1 MAVIIT
7 KRRKAYNVIYTV
19 ENKDGE
25 VNKKFETFYDYE
37 QAIKRKKQIEKG
49 NTNQLFLKKSTL
61 FIDFLNQYAS
71 VVVFNES
78 SISNYEYTC
87 SLINNYLSK
96 VIHDEKIKDINIHK
110 TKQIIHDLQNLSRP
124 IIKNQKSNESI
135 CPSVLAGSLRI
146 LMQSCDY
153 LVEQN
158 LLKVN
163 YFSEYRPSVSIKG
176 KNSEEWNL
184 SYWQSLIDNCTCD
197 WMFVLLHLCFDS
209 GLQLSEVRALTLDN
223 LEHLSERYITS
234 DKILK
239 RLNKNVIDKL
249 DPNII
254 LQTYKKKGFNNTN
267 TVVALLKKDNVDKI
281 TLHSQVIDLLMNW
294 QKECIKSDDTYST
307 LFNYDKDSPYDD
319 RVINNQFKKLLEDS
333 ELSDLTLVKLIRFG
347 GKKNSEGFL
356 NSDIYYSN
364 IVHPLKCKEPDIED
378 VRKHLNSQYSMKYRN
393 KMNKDFKERTTDY
406 LPKEDHSDIDA
417 LVDLLKENPQ
427 IKNKLLNK
435 LLGKD

>member
-1 MAVIIT
+1 MNVIIT
-7 KRRKAYNVIYTV
+7 KRRKAYNVIYAV
-19 ENKDGE
+19 EKEDGE
-25 VNKKFETFYDYE
+25 VDKRFETFYDYE

-49 NTNQLFLKKSTL
+49 NTDQLSLKKTSL

-71 VVVFNES
+71 VVIFNES

-96 VIHDEKIKDINIHK
+96 VIHDEKIKDINMHK

-124 IIKNQKSNESI
+124 IRKNQKSNESI
-135 CPSVLAGSLRI
+135 CPSALAGSLRI
-146 LMQSCDY
+146 LIQSCDY
-153 LVEQN
+153 LVELN

-176 KNSEEWNL
+176 KDSEEWNL

-223 LEHLSERYITS
+223 LEHLSEGYITS
-234 DKILK
+234 DKTLK
-239 RLNKNVIDKL
+239 RLNKNVIEKL

-294 QKECIKSDDTYST
+294 RKECIKFDDTCST
-307 LFNYDKDSPYDD
+307 LFNYDKDNPYDD
-319 RVINNQFKKLLEDS
+319 RVINNKFKKLLQDS
-333 ELSDLTLVKLIRFG
+333 ALSDLTLVKLIKFG
-347 GKKNSEGFL
+347 EKKNSDGI
-356 NSDIYYSN
+356 SYRDIYYSN

-378 VRKHLNSQYSMKYRN
+378 VRKHMNSRYSVKYKN
-393 KMNKDFKERTTDY
+393 KMNRDFKERTSDY
-406 LPKEDHSDIDA
+406 LPKEDHTDVDA
-417 LVDLLKENPQ
+417 LVELLKENPQ
-427 IKNKLLNK
+427 VKNKLLNK
-435 LLGKD
+435 LLGKE